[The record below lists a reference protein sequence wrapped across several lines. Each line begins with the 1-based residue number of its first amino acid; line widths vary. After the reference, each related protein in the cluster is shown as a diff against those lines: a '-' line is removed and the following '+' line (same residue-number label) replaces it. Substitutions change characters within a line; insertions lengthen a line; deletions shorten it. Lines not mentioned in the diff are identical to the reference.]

1 MNTLAVPDIRLRPYQ
16 SDDVDRLFEAARES
30 VIHMS
35 PWMPWCHAE
44 YSRGEAEVW
53 VEGNCGK
60 TGTNEGHIFVIEGA
74 DGRFLGGCG
83 LNRVDTMHRYA
94 NLGYWLRRTAL
105 RQGIATAAVRLLRDY
120 AFARTILDRLEII
133 VAVQNT
139 ASQRVAERVGAVR
152 EGKLRE
158 ALLLHGQRHDAVL
171 YSLLRSDPR

>member
-1 MNTLAVPDIRLRPYQ
+1 M
-16 SDDVDRLFEAARES
+16 SDDALIAKVAGSVGALPKDQWDALAGGNPFVSHDFLTALEDSGSVGPGTGWQAAP
-30 VIHMS
+30 I
-35 PWMPWCHAE
+35 
-44 YSRGEAEVW
+44 
-53 VEGNCGK
+53 
-60 TGTNEGHIFVIEGA
+60 VIEGA

>member
-1 MNTLAVPDIRLRPYQ
+1 M
-16 SDDVDRLFEAARES
+16 
-30 VIHMS
+30 
-35 PWMPWCHAE
+35 
-44 YSRGEAEVW
+44 
-53 VEGNCGK
+53 
-60 TGTNEGHIFVIEGA
+60 IEGA